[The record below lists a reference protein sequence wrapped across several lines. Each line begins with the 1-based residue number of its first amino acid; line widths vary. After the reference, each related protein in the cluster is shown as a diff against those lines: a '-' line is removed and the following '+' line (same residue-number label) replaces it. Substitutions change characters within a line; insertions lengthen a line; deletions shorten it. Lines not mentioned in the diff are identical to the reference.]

1 MSDSKRYRI
10 TSVLDGNTESIEV
23 DGARL
28 TPEAYDKMRS
38 RFGDNFHVEQMVP
51 LNPGETI
58 SPDSE
63 YEVTSMLDGN
73 SESVVVNGSRLTP
86 DVQKKMDE
94 RFKGDWSVSKAEP
107 VDVQD
112 SYAVMTGDRTMIWDK
127 ERYDRSFES
136 FKAFHPDATAER
148 RLMFSPHYS
157 GLSPEKEYEDLSRR
171 LSHEELSNGD
181 FIREYEGNM
190 KAAGLAAKS
199 GTVLAENPYETY
211 LSENRSRYESV
222 RKDIEDMR
230 MRLHAN
236 PVYQERRHSVG
247 NALAAMRSGIR
258 KEMDDYIAAHPDE
271 ETELLRSKISSGAY
285 SPYPNAP
292 VSISR
297 QISGSIP
304 TRYAREVDRYDAAK
318 RLMDDAVKLYNA
330 PSRYGEENGF
340 MNYLKG
346 MGDTFSDIDFWTRG
360 LTGIV
365 DSMSLR
371 PVLQDFQEKFG
382 KADPDTISE
391 TDLDGMFSP
400 AEKALLN
407 AFAMNAYVQAERS
420 GDLSLGYQAGQ
431 GTAESLGYMAEF
443 ILTGGVGNAA
453 SVPLKNALSKWLA
466 KGISRMAPGIGK
478 KAVKTAG
485 KTAIGLLTD
494 SFKMASM
501 TGVMPSTYENIASAL
516 VEVTEEGKLPEVNRA
531 AWNAGIDAAIEN
543 LSEIRGSKAL
553 SAFVG
558 KMKKGLTRMVPDEFV
573 RALSDNKVTKFLKA
587 GGYDGLPEEFFE
599 EWYGAGLRAITIDPD
614 ALRDFATVDSQI
626 VMAASFIPIT
636 VGGGLVSGGRRLYL
650 KKRFDRAQDNLR
662 NALVKNGYSDSQ
674 ADYMISMVQNT
685 SAQQISDTFTA
696 IINTLGAE
704 KATEGGA
711 KSLLGAVADFARA
724 SLEYRTAESMQSVK
738 DSEDRDSMK
747 RDILQQTGGAQFWMD
762 TRLRDGSTLPEVQ
775 IAATSDGRRFFVLG
789 QASSEGEI
797 PVMDEG
803 GQKSFLRQDDIVQS
817 SEAMPI
823 DTYLSSRIMELKRD
837 AEAQRLD
844 SERSIQMEDL
854 RKEAVPG
861 KQINIETEEA
871 PVLATIQPSPGHTA
885 DEVIVI
891 VDGETAPRALTWE
904 EFGNYIG
911 RPVSTRTDIE
921 IDEAESSK
929 IEQEQS
935 LHDSELAEETLR
947 IIPDGTE
954 ADVISPD
961 IAVTAAEQNMP
972 EEQAGTQGYAIPMKS
987 DGTVDENAFW
997 NQNPGQWTIWN
1008 DAQRNDGG
1016 ADTDIYIANAVELLE
1031 SDITGLE
1038 SAYARESDMD
1048 ARHAIRSAI
1057 DGKRQRLGELQNLI
1071 SRRSAER
1078 QGVPDSADANIREQG
1093 PVPNDSM
1100 PDRDDVPQESE
1111 IPTDDKGRPQYHL
1124 APLAASLA
1132 DIYSQ
1137 GLTQDEIDGFIDANI
1152 SELQKELDKTRAKA
1166 PKIGTDLQAYRKA
1179 KADYEDA
1186 VASVQDRLDY
1196 WNRMKSTVV
1205 SLYDQFP
1212 SVYSIEDFRSGSTF
1226 DLTPQTPEELAAA
1239 VLSRDDI
1246 RINIDS
1252 FDRETGFG
1260 VNERRKFPGL
1270 FVKNG
1275 GLTLDQIAE
1284 MVQSLDQELTGMTA
1298 TESLYADAG
1307 ILDKDDP
1314 MAAKNAVIG
1323 LLSSV
1328 GSKRDISSY
1337 ILRNRKQSYRQESEA
1352 AYSEYASAFE
1362 NEHMMTPDEYA
1373 AYREMEIRDIILS
1386 GAIPQS
1392 EIDSI
1397 FANENTGTARNE
1409 RTDDAGTGAEV
1420 TPANDTGQVQ
1430 RDEQGADADTGR
1442 GSETILPQT
1451 QTDNSGGSEI
1461 SNDRAEADGDARVQD
1476 GSAQETDG
1484 EDGRRIELDGSE
1496 PSADDDTSIS
1506 TSSEENAVIPANSE
1520 NNRHLLEGESLIDFA
1535 ERIATD
1541 VSIKKAESNVDA
1553 SPTEAQKEAGN
1564 YRKGHLHIDGLN
1576 ISIEQPKGSVRRG
1589 TDADGN
1595 QWEQVM
1601 RNTYGYIRG
1610 SKGKDGDHIDIFIA
1624 DNPVAG
1630 SYYVID
1636 QVNPDGSF
1644 DEHKVMYGFGS
1655 EDAAREAY
1663 MSNYEPGWTGFGNI
1677 TGISSE
1683 GFKTWLKSSDRKI
1696 KPFSEYAIA
1705 LQYGEQSPDIKAD
1718 SSSGNNGA
1726 GLSTFA
1732 QEIFQEVHDSIPE
1745 HMRGHISVRS
1755 SSSGDEPGQ
1764 NFIQE
1769 YNIDGHPAKVY
1780 FISLFDAPVTD
1791 SVQGFAIEDY
1801 NVEHPDLLDKY
1812 SPLFEEYI
1820 RTHPD
1825 VKAIEL
1831 DEAGALFDRFED
1843 ALDFSR
1849 FAEER
1854 LSDADSRLKRAEKT
1868 LSGENFTD
1876 EEQTIISK
1884 AVADGTYMKAPNGA
1898 DSNLSPKQWVQ
1909 VRTKTFKEWFGDWEK
1924 AARIEK
1930 LRKSAPVEITGNE
1943 ITPSDD
1949 LKQYKKNAL
1958 EYGKKLRGEYTNND
1972 TGITV
1977 IFSSGNKN
1985 GGLKEVLQHDVSS
1998 TAHIQSIAAI
2008 PQIIENAIYI
2018 DSVENEDKEKNPN
2031 VSRYHYYVCG
2041 LQIGGTDYTVK
2052 AVIAEQNNGDRY
2064 YDHKL
2069 TAIEKSNLIDRIDEI
2084 SSSFTEDETA
2094 INQSPQSGLSSTG
2107 ESGETKQSRPAANGE
2122 ETIFSPV
2129 SDIKDKRL
2137 LSLLQT
2143 NSSKVVD
2150 ENGEPRVVYHGTDA
2164 DFTVFDRKM
2173 SGRKGDPGLRG
2184 KGFYLSSN
2192 RRTSESYGDNIIDSF
2207 VNIKNPFVP
2216 FAYSSV
2222 KDISGRLNI
2231 SENVFDFTPGSDFRV
2246 YGNFSGIFSEALKDA
2261 GYDGVLYLPRQEI
2274 VAFNPNQIKSATDN
2288 TGAFS
2293 SGNDDIR
2300 YRRTDDV
2307 SEFSGK
2313 YNLNESDV
2321 ADYADAMVRGNLH
2334 GAARAF
2340 HEIRRKIRL
2349 DNDGASLG
2357 EFVKIFSPIEKE
2369 LYAKFGNIDDLR
2381 QQYVQRT
2388 LDERNA
2394 MEAARRRAEEAE
2406 EVERVR
2412 LQEFRAMDSGQLDM
2426 EYMRAVEAND
2436 ESRMRD
2442 LVNEAARRNGY
2453 GDVASEYQGVGAW
2466 SAPSNPGYASDEE
2479 RRSALQESG
2488 TEINVADIAA
2498 GYSSQPD
2505 DYFTNLRAY
2514 GNDTPYGR
2522 ESADA
2527 INDAIENL
2535 RNGNSPMIKVYRAV
2549 PKSVKEGKMRNGDWV
2564 TPSRKY
2570 AQMHGENRLEGDY
2583 RIIEQEVSADQLWWD
2598 GNDINEWG
2606 YDDGGS
2612 YTYRNT
2618 RNNRKLN
2625 DLITR
2630 DDKGNIIP
2638 LSKRFNARKS
2648 DIRFRFIGE
2657 KGAARLDAAEEATTR
2672 LDNLR
2677 VAREMENEKKDA
2689 RSIKLATGWERGA
2702 DGKWRY
2708 ETPDFT
2714 FNEKP
2719 VVVDFDGYSLTTLG
2733 ELLNDKGLFNA
2744 YPELEDMMVQYQD
2757 LPLGRLGQYS
2767 PKGMFPAMIT
2777 LDRSFM
2783 ERRENPEW
2791 RKRKEEMEQ
2800 NPIIK
2805 AWDEAMEA
2813 GDLEAME
2820 QAEAAFKASPL
2831 WNEYNELLMGKGDVP
2846 RYIKG
2851 FSGESELAHEIQ
2863 HVIQDIEGFARGS
2876 SPDNFRNVATS
2887 ENVIAD
2893 IVAATDGKLLEEGG
2907 FDNTPQGIFNA
2918 LDKKTTYGTVLRDYG
2933 NALDAVAEKY
2943 GYETIF
2949 DLVNDI
2955 DKFKSSVQMYRA
2967 VSGEVEAR
2975 NVERRMDFTP
2985 EERLLSLATE
2995 TEDVARED
3003 QIVLMDA
3010 LGGASELAGSRQD
3023 IAEVNRKFNEQLGQQ
3038 IDGTLAKGYIY
3049 QLGMPSDVLLSTG
3062 IQDLPIELS
3071 STRLAEKAGQRNH
3084 EFDISDVKGLPE
3096 ALQSPLAVFSY
3107 GDKDKAQ
3114 NVIVEIERDGKNFV
3128 VGLHLNQNRR
3138 GIDIND
3144 IRGIFPKDNAEWL
3157 NWISQGKLLYADKV
3171 KIQTLIDKQRT
3182 NLAEVEYLDLDS
3194 IANVLNNFENPKLPA
3209 RNPMPAAL
3217 EAIREERRFVEDN
3230 SHVRQPMDGTLQSMR
3245 SAADT
3250 AANALGVEV
3259 NYISRDEMP
3268 RDSNGVQQRYAKG
3281 YQRAGRIYVCIE
3293 NHSSEEDV
3301 MMTVMHEAVGHK
3313 GLRALV
3319 GTQNMDRFC
3328 MAVFSAA
3335 DKKVREEILALSYK
3349 YDMHIGEAVEEY
3361 LAGLAEKG
3369 KFTQDERSFFRKVV
3383 DALME
3388 LLDRIGIHFDRP
3400 FSVADA
3406 KYLLWQSYHALDG
3419 NDMFIQARRTA
3430 LANRLGFLPRQEAEE
3445 THASLRMRRA
3455 VPDSAATLSA
3465 ESSYS
3470 RAVASAWNRLRETF
3484 VDMYAPLES
3493 LVKSIEAASG
3503 KAASAW
3509 ENVMQHIYSVGSINQ
3524 ADKQVFQIRFMEP
3537 LWNAVKKLADKSDA
3551 GFDGIIRYVMLKHGL
3566 ERNEK
3571 FARRDAEAHYRDEHR
3586 SITDNLRKGYAK
3598 RSAEEKAKV
3607 DAEILSA
3614 DSELAR
3620 HLSDIESGT
3629 DPLYL
3634 ENRNK
3639 DYSGII
3645 SMFSEYDWKEGESP
3659 ERREYESQAEYN
3671 RRCAAARRPKYEDLA
3686 DAEAAAREEIQEV
3699 EGKAAEESAALWDR
3713 MRSATGYI
3721 LDHQLNAG
3729 TISRQTY
3736 DHLSGMFEYYVPLR
3750 GFAEDTAED
3759 LYEYF
3764 NRSSSN
3770 DFSPPLA
3777 KAKGRRSVAD
3787 NPFAQLGVMA
3797 ESAIQQDNKNRA
3809 KLAMY
3814 YFILGRPGNDAVTV
3828 SSPWYVLEGIDSSG
3842 RKIWRE
3848 TVPDF
3853 SSVKEG
3859 DDSESIGRIIS
3870 AFDARMEALQKSGQ
3884 AYRGRRRMDLGDTV
3898 VHISGASANE
3908 HIVPVMVNGERVN
3921 MILNSDPRA
3930 AQSLNGLLNIESD
3943 DDVISGF
3950 AGTITRWMA
3959 NNFTSRNP
3967 EFWISNLQRDLLF
3980 SLMNVSIKEDV
3991 AYRKAFRRNLLQGFR
4006 TVAYTRRFR
4015 KDSLGDSQYEK
4026 YYKEFVENGGVT
4038 GYTRLA
4044 SAEEYLGMMEK
4055 YMKRDQE
4062 KKVVKVVRGCF
4073 DGLRDFSES
4082 IENVTRFAAYM
4093 TSREQGR
4100 PVSRAIMDAK
4110 NVSVNFNRKGSGKAI
4125 SWKESA
4131 RLTDSKGKRLTV
4143 PQRVFVCAL
4152 SAVAPYARRWV
4163 AFFNAAV
4170 QSLSLNVSLAKN
4182 NPRRYAA
4189 WMSGCVALG
4198 MLNAMIHAL
4207 LDDDDDYL
4215 DMPEWERRQNLLVGG
4230 GGYYMKWNIPQ
4241 EARPFYALGDI
4252 LVNWSLGRMKHQN
4265 IFFEAIE
4272 SLGEIAPPVV
4282 PTPLQPVWELA
4293 MNKDYAGA
4301 PIYRDM
4307 PWDKDNP
4314 AYLRTY
4320 RGTNQILIDLS
4331 ELMNSATGGDYATE
4345 GAIGN
4350 GWWVNPGVWE
4360 HFIDG
4365 LTGGT
4370 GQFIRRVSNV
4380 PFMAWDAA
4388 VNGEEWSWYDT
4399 PMANRIFV
4407 RNEERS
4413 RNSYLNGVYWYY
4425 KDISDSIERRE
4436 KRYRKAHDSAKINSL
4451 RSSPEYSIMRIF
4463 QKYSDRL
4470 EHYDDLIREETDESR
4485 RRDILRRKDDYVLR
4499 PMVDELVA
4507 ADI

>member
-271 ETELLRSKISSGAY
+271 ETDLLRSKISAGIYRQTPIAPGLI
-285 SPYPNAP
+285 SP
-292 VSISR
+292 
-297 QISGSIP
+297 QSGSILF
-304 TRYAREVDRYDAAK
+304 RYAREVERYGAAK

-501 TGVMPSTYENIASAL
+501 TGVMPSTYENIATAL

-531 AWNAGIDAAIEN
+531 AWNAGMDAAIEN

-674 ADYMISMVQNT
+674 TDYMISMVQNT
-685 SAQQISDTFTA
+685 SAQQISDTFTP

-797 PVMDEG
+797 PVMDEV

-861 KQINIETEEA
+861 KQINIGTEEA
-871 PVLATIQPSPGHTA
+871 PVMATIQPSPGHTA

-921 IDEAESSK
+921 IDEAESAK

-935 LHDSELAEETLR
+935 VHDSELAEETLR

-972 EEQAGTQGYAIPMKS
+972 EEQAETQGYAIPMKS

-997 NQNPGQWTIWN
+997 NQNPGQWAIWN

-1078 QGVPDSADANIREQG
+1078 QGVPDSADANIRGQG
-1093 PVPNDSM
+1093 PVPNDSIL
-1100 PDRDDVPQESE
+1100 DRDTDAPQESE

-1137 GLTQDEIDGFIDANI
+1137 GLTQDEIDGFIEANI

-1196 WNRMKSTVV
+1196 WNRIKSAVDAV
-1205 SLYDQFP
+1205 KVQSAAIQDGGSQEEAEVQIGRSLTKEEADALVASMERNAVP
-1212 SVYSIEDFRSGSTF
+1212 APELE
-1226 DLTPQTPEELAAA
+1226 LTPENW
-1239 VLSRDDI
+1239 V
-1246 RINIDS
+1246 
-1252 FDRETGFG
+1252 
-1260 VNERRKFPGL
+1260 
-1270 FVKNG
+1270 
-1275 GLTLDQIAE
+1275 
-1284 MVQSLDQELTGMTA
+1284 
-1298 TESLYADAG
+1298 
-1307 ILDKDDP
+1307 
-1314 MAAKNAVIG
+1314 
-1323 LLSSV
+1323 
-1328 GSKRDISSY
+1328 
-1337 ILRNRKQSYRQESEA
+1337 SE
-1352 AYSEYASAFE
+1352 F
-1362 NEHMMTPDEYA
+1362 
-1373 AYREMEIRDIILS
+1373 
-1386 GAIPQS
+1386 
-1392 EIDSI
+1392 
-1397 FANENTGTARNE
+1397 
-1409 RTDDAGTGAEV
+1409 
-1420 TPANDTGQVQ
+1420 
-1430 RDEQGADADTGR
+1430 
-1442 GSETILPQT
+1442 
-1451 QTDNSGGSEI
+1451 
-1461 SNDRAEADGDARVQD
+1461 
-1476 GSAQETDG
+1476 G
-1484 EDGRRIELDGSE
+1484 EDGIVDTPIGKVRMGEHQYLKLARQGRNGKLGMIRPTLEMPDVVVETDSEAKTGDTADRASSYVFVRTFIKPDGSRYYYFTSVTVNKDGHE
-1496 PSADDDTSIS
+1496 VVVSSQEKKPQRILRLLTDGSVIWRTPKDATTSSAEKQGLDYVQPQNAEAAAKGSGITPQS
-1506 TSSEENAVIPANSE
+1506 TSFDSKGSE
-1520 NNRHLLEGESLIDFA
+1520 NPEESNTLQPEDESLIDA
-1535 ERIATD
+1535 AVRT
-1541 VSIKKAESNVDA
+1541 
-1553 SPTEAQKEAGN
+1553 AQN
-1564 YRKGHLHIDGLN
+1564 
-1576 ISIEQPKGSVRRG
+1576 
-1589 TDADGN
+1589 
-1595 QWEQVM
+1595 
-1601 RNTYGYIRG
+1601 RNTDIETTRTGRSAEEAPADTPVGGG
-1610 SKGKDGDHIDIFIA
+1610 SNTGALKVNDGVPLSEFATGVADDVYSKLPDNLKGR
-1624 DNPVAG
+1624 V
-1630 SYYVID
+1630 
-1636 QVNPDGSF
+1636 
-1644 DEHKVMYGFGS
+1644 
-1655 EDAAREAY
+1655 
-1663 MSNYEPGWTGFGNI
+1663 
-1677 TGISSE
+1677 
-1683 GFKTWLKSSDRKI
+1683 
-1696 KPFSEYAIA
+1696 
-1705 LQYGEQSPDIKAD
+1705 
-1718 SSSGNNGA
+1718 
-1726 GLSTFA
+1726 
-1732 QEIFQEVHDSIPE
+1732 
-1745 HMRGHISVRS
+1745 SVRS
-1755 SSSGDEPGQ
+1755 SSDGNESGQ
-1764 NFIQE
+1764 SFIQR
-1769 YNIDGHPAKVY
+1769 YDIDGKPSKVY
-1780 FISLFDAPVTD
+1780 FISLFGTD
-1791 SVQGFAIEDY
+1791 ITTNPNYFAIEGY
-1801 NVEHPDLLDKY
+1801 NVDNQEQWDEY
-1812 SPLFEEYI
+1812 SRLFDEYKKS
-1820 RTHPD
+1820 HPD
-1825 VKAIEL
+1825 VRAFEH
-1831 DEAGALFDRFED
+1831 DETGALFDRFED

-1854 LSDADSRLKRAEKT
+1854 MSDADSRFKRAEEA

-1876 EEQTIISK
+1876 EEQEIVSK
-1884 AVADGTYMKAPNGA
+1884 AIADGTYMEAPNGA
-1898 DSNLSPKQWVQ
+1898 KTNLSPKQWVQ
-1909 VRTKTFKEWFGDWEK
+1909 VRTKAFKEWFGDWEK

-1943 ITPSDD
+1943 IKPSDD

-2018 DSVENEDKEKNPN
+2018 DSVENEDKEKKPN

-2107 ESGETKQSRPAANGE
+2107 ESGETKRSRPAANGE

-2150 ENGEPRVVYHGTDA
+2150 ENGEPLVVYRGIMVNDKDEVRYVLA
-2164 DFTVFDRKM
+2164 PSQRKNM
-2173 SGRKGDPGLRG
+2173 TSG
-2184 KGFYLSSN
+2184 
-2192 RRTSESYGDNIIDSF
+2192 
-2207 VNIKNPFVP
+2207 
-2216 FAYSSV
+2216 
-2222 KDISGRLNI
+2222 
-2231 SENVFDFTPGSDFRV
+2231 
-2246 YGNFSGIFSEALKDA
+2246 SGIYFTRDRNVAGRYANEGVYEYQRTNGSRTLWRPYVFEAFINIRTPLINDTGNKYRGTA
-2261 GYDGVLYLPRQEI
+2261 KRKAVGYDGEFMDYDDAI
-2274 VAFNPNQIKSATDN
+2274 VANSPNQIKSATDN

-2293 SGNDDIR
+2293 SENDDIR

-2321 ADYADAMVRGNLH
+2321 ADYADAMVRGNLN

-2479 RRSALQESG
+2479 RRNALQESG
-2488 TEINVADIAA
+2488 TDINVADIAA

-2522 ESADA
+2522 ESVDA

-2612 YTYRNT
+2612 YAYRNT

-2630 DDKGNIIP
+2630 DDKGKIIP

-2657 KGAARLDAAEEATTR
+2657 KGAARLDAAEEATTM
-2672 LDNLR
+2672 LDNLH
-2677 VAREMENEKKDA
+2677 VAREMENGKKDA
-2689 RSIKLATGWERGA
+2689 RNIKLATGWERGA

-2813 GDLEAME
+2813 GDLEVME

-2975 NVERRMDFTP
+2975 NVERRMNLTP

-3038 IDGTLAKGYIY
+3038 IDGTLAKGHIY

-3062 IQDLPIELS
+3062 IPDLPIELS

-3209 RNPMPAAL
+3209 RNPMPAVL
-3217 EAIREERRFVEDN
+3217 EAIREDRRTREDN

-3281 YQRAGRIYVCIE
+3281 YQRAGSIYVCLE

-3335 DKKVREEILALSYK
+3335 DKKVREDIFALSYK

-3369 KFTQDERSFFRKVV
+3369 EFTQDERSFFRKVV

-3629 DPLYL
+3629 DPQYL

-3980 SLMNVSIKEDV
+3980 SLMNASIKEDV
-3991 AYRKAFRRNLLQGFR
+3991 AYRKAFRRNLLKGFR

-4026 YYKEFVENGGVT
+4026 YYREFVENGGVT

>member
-148 RLMFSPHYS
+148 RLIFSPHYS

-271 ETELLRSKISSGAY
+271 ETDLLRSKISAGIYRQTPIAPGLI
-285 SPYPNAP
+285 SP
-292 VSISR
+292 
-297 QISGSIP
+297 QSGSILF
-304 TRYAREVDRYDAAK
+304 RYAREVERYGAAK

-501 TGVMPSTYENIASAL
+501 TGVMPSTYENIATAL

-531 AWNAGIDAAIEN
+531 AWNAGMDAAIEN

-674 ADYMISMVQNT
+674 TDYMISMVQNT
-685 SAQQISDTFTA
+685 SAQQISDTFTP

-797 PVMDEG
+797 PVMDEV

-861 KQINIETEEA
+861 KQINIGMEEA

-921 IDEAESSK
+921 IDEAESAK

-935 LHDSELAEETLR
+935 VHDSELAEETLR

-972 EEQAGTQGYAIPMKS
+972 EEQSETQGYAIPMKS

-997 NQNPGQWTIWN
+997 NQNPGQWAIWN

-1078 QGVPDSADANIREQG
+1078 QGVPDSADANIRGQG
-1093 PVPNDSM
+1093 PVPNDSIL
-1100 PDRDDVPQESE
+1100 DRDTDAPQESE

-1137 GLTQDEIDGFIDANI
+1137 GLTQDEIDGFIEANI

-1196 WNRMKSTVV
+1196 WNRIKSAVDAV
-1205 SLYDQFP
+1205 KVQSAAIQDGGSQEEAEVQIGRSLTKEEADALVASMERNAVP
-1212 SVYSIEDFRSGSTF
+1212 APELE
-1226 DLTPQTPEELAAA
+1226 LTPENW
-1239 VLSRDDI
+1239 V
-1246 RINIDS
+1246 
-1252 FDRETGFG
+1252 
-1260 VNERRKFPGL
+1260 
-1270 FVKNG
+1270 
-1275 GLTLDQIAE
+1275 
-1284 MVQSLDQELTGMTA
+1284 
-1298 TESLYADAG
+1298 
-1307 ILDKDDP
+1307 
-1314 MAAKNAVIG
+1314 
-1323 LLSSV
+1323 
-1328 GSKRDISSY
+1328 
-1337 ILRNRKQSYRQESEA
+1337 SE
-1352 AYSEYASAFE
+1352 F
-1362 NEHMMTPDEYA
+1362 
-1373 AYREMEIRDIILS
+1373 
-1386 GAIPQS
+1386 
-1392 EIDSI
+1392 
-1397 FANENTGTARNE
+1397 
-1409 RTDDAGTGAEV
+1409 
-1420 TPANDTGQVQ
+1420 
-1430 RDEQGADADTGR
+1430 
-1442 GSETILPQT
+1442 
-1451 QTDNSGGSEI
+1451 
-1461 SNDRAEADGDARVQD
+1461 
-1476 GSAQETDG
+1476 G
-1484 EDGRRIELDGSE
+1484 EDGIVDTPIGKVRMGEHQYLKLARQGRNGKLGMIRPTLEMPDVVVETDSEAKTGDTADRASSYVFVRTFIKPDGSRYYYFTSVTVNKDGHE
-1496 PSADDDTSIS
+1496 VVVSSQEKKPQRILRLLTDGSVIWRTPKDATTSSAEKQGLDYVQPQNAEAAAKGSGITPQS
-1506 TSSEENAVIPANSE
+1506 TSFDSKGSE
-1520 NNRHLLEGESLIDFA
+1520 NPEESNTLQPEDESLIDA
-1535 ERIATD
+1535 AVRT
-1541 VSIKKAESNVDA
+1541 
-1553 SPTEAQKEAGN
+1553 AQN
-1564 YRKGHLHIDGLN
+1564 
-1576 ISIEQPKGSVRRG
+1576 
-1589 TDADGN
+1589 
-1595 QWEQVM
+1595 
-1601 RNTYGYIRG
+1601 RNTDIETTRTGRSAEEAPADTPVGGG
-1610 SKGKDGDHIDIFIA
+1610 SNTGALKVNDGVPLSEFATGVADDVYSKLPDNLKGR
-1624 DNPVAG
+1624 V
-1630 SYYVID
+1630 
-1636 QVNPDGSF
+1636 
-1644 DEHKVMYGFGS
+1644 
-1655 EDAAREAY
+1655 
-1663 MSNYEPGWTGFGNI
+1663 
-1677 TGISSE
+1677 
-1683 GFKTWLKSSDRKI
+1683 
-1696 KPFSEYAIA
+1696 
-1705 LQYGEQSPDIKAD
+1705 
-1718 SSSGNNGA
+1718 
-1726 GLSTFA
+1726 
-1732 QEIFQEVHDSIPE
+1732 
-1745 HMRGHISVRS
+1745 SVRS
-1755 SSSGDEPGQ
+1755 SSDGNESGQ
-1764 NFIQE
+1764 SFIQR
-1769 YNIDGHPAKVY
+1769 YDIDGKPSKVY
-1780 FISLFDAPVTD
+1780 FISLFGTD
-1791 SVQGFAIEDY
+1791 ITTNPNYFAIEGY
-1801 NVEHPDLLDKY
+1801 NVDNQEQWDEY
-1812 SPLFEEYI
+1812 SRLFDEYKKS
-1820 RTHPD
+1820 HPD
-1825 VKAIEL
+1825 VRAFEH
-1831 DEAGALFDRFED
+1831 DETGALFDRFED

-1854 LSDADSRLKRAEKT
+1854 MSDADSRFKRAEEA

-1876 EEQTIISK
+1876 EEQEIVSK
-1884 AVADGTYMKAPNGA
+1884 AIADGTYMEAPNGA
-1898 DSNLSPKQWVQ
+1898 KTNLSPKQWVQ
-1909 VRTKTFKEWFGDWEK
+1909 VRTKAFKEWFGDWEK

-2018 DSVENEDKEKNPN
+2018 DSVENEDKEKKPN

-2107 ESGETKQSRPAANGE
+2107 ESGETKRSRPAANGE

-2164 DFTVFDRKM
+2164 DFTIFDRKM

-2184 KGFYLSSN
+2184 KGFYLSPN
-2192 RRTSESYGDNIIDSF
+2192 RRTSESYGDNIINSF
-2207 VNIKNPFVP
+2207 VNIKSPFVP
-2216 FAYSSV
+2216 FAFSSA
-2222 KDISGRLNI
+2222 KDIAERLNI

-2246 YGNFSGIFSEALKDA
+2246 YGNFSGLFSDALKDA

-2274 VAFNPNQIKSATDN
+2274 VVFNPNQIKSSIDN
-2288 TGAFS
+2288 IGTFS
-2293 SGNDDIR
+2293 SENDDIR

-2321 ADYADAMVRGNLH
+2321 ADYADAMVRGNLN

-2479 RRSALQESG
+2479 RRNALQESG
-2488 TEINVADIAA
+2488 TDINVADIAA

-2612 YTYRNT
+2612 YAYRNT

-2677 VAREMENEKKDA
+2677 VAREMENGKKDA
-2689 RSIKLATGWERGA
+2689 RNIKLATGWERGA

-2820 QAEAAFKASPL
+2820 QAEAAFKTSPL

-2975 NVERRMDFTP
+2975 NVERRMNLTP

-3038 IDGTLAKGYIY
+3038 IDGTLAKGHIY

-3062 IQDLPIELS
+3062 IPDLPIELS

-3217 EAIREERRFVEDN
+3217 EAIREDRRIREDN
-3230 SHVRQPMDGTLQSMR
+3230 SHVRQPMEGTLQNMR

-3281 YQRAGRIYVCIE
+3281 YQRAGSIYVCLE

-3335 DKKVREEILALSYK
+3335 DKKVREDIFALSYK

-3369 KFTQDERSFFRKVV
+3369 EFTQDERSFFRKVV

-3503 KAASAW
+3503 KTASAW

-4026 YYKEFVENGGVT
+4026 YYREFVENGGVT

-4388 VNGEEWSWYDT
+4388 VNGEGWSWHDT
-4399 PMANRIFV
+4399 PLTNRVFV

>member
-23 DGARL
+23 DGDRL
-28 TPEAYDKMRS
+28 TPEAYDKMKS
-38 RFGDNFHVEQMVP
+38 RFGDNFHVEQIVP
-51 LNPGETI
+51 LKPGETI

-86 DVQKKMDE
+86 DVQQKMDE
-94 RFKGDWSVSKAEP
+94 RFKGNWSVSKAVP
-107 VDVQD
+107 MDAQD
-112 SYAVMTGDRTMIWDK
+112 SYAVKTGDRSMMWNKD
-127 ERYDRSFES
+127 RYSRSFES

-148 RLMFSPHYS
+148 RLTFSPSGS

-171 LSHEELSNGD
+171 LSKEELANGD

-190 KAAGLAAKS
+190 KEANLIAKS
-199 GTVLAENPYETY
+199 GTVLAENPYEAY
-211 LSENRSRYESV
+211 LSENRARYESD
-222 RKDIEDMR
+222 RKAIDDMR
-230 MRLHAN
+230 KRLHAN
-236 PVYQERRHSVG
+236 PVYQERRQYVG
-247 NALAAMRSGIR
+247 NALADMRSGIR
-258 KEMDDYIAAHPDE
+258 KEMDDYIATHPDE
-271 ETELLRSKISSGAY
+271 EAELLHSKISAGTY
-285 SPYPNAP
+285 RPYPNAP

-304 TRYAREVDRYDAAK
+304 SRYAKEVDKYDAAK

-330 PSRYGEENGF
+330 PSRYGEESGF

-371 PVLQDFQEKFG
+371 QVLQDFQEKFG

-391 TDLDGMFSP
+391 TDLDGIFSP

-431 GTAESLGYMAEF
+431 GSAESLGYMAEF

-466 KGISRMAPGIGK
+466 KGISKMVPGVGK
-478 KAVKTAG
+478 KTVKSAG

-531 AWNAGIDAAIEN
+531 AWNAGIDSAIEN

-553 SAFVG
+553 SAFIG

-662 NALVKNGYSDSQ
+662 NALVKNGYSGSQ

-685 SAQQISDTFTA
+685 SAQRISDTFTP

-738 DSEDRDSMK
+738 DSEDRDAMK

-762 TRLRDGSTLPEVQ
+762 TRLRDGSTSPEVK

-797 PVMDEG
+797 PVMDED

-817 SEAMPI
+817 SEVMPI

-861 KQINIETEEA
+861 KQINIGTEEA
-871 PVLATIQPSPGHTA
+871 PVMATIQASPGHTA

-891 VDGETAPRALTWE
+891 VDGETAPRVLTWE

-911 RPVSTRTDIE
+911 RPVSTRTDVE
-921 IDEAESSK
+921 IDEAESEK

-935 LHDSELAEETLR
+935 VRDRELAEETLR
-947 IIPDGTE
+947 NIPDGTE

-972 EEQAGTQGYAIPMKS
+972 EKQAETQGYAIPMKS

-997 NQNPGQWTIWN
+997 NQNPGQWAIWN

-1016 ADTDIYIANAVELLE
+1016 ADTDIYIANAVEVLE

-1071 SRRSAER
+1071 SQRSAER

-1093 PVPNDSM
+1093 PVPNDSIL
-1100 PDRDDVPQESE
+1100 DRDTDATQESE
-1111 IPTDDKGRPQYHL
+1111 IPTDDKGRPQFHL
-1124 APLAASLA
+1124 APVSASLA
-1132 DIYSQ
+1132 YIYSQ

-1186 VASVQDRLDY
+1186 VASVQERLDY

-1212 SVYSIEDFRSGSTF
+1212 SVYSIEDFRSGSAF

-1298 TESLYADAG
+1298 AESLYADAG
-1307 ILDKDDP
+1307 ILDRDDP
-1314 MAAKNAVIG
+1314 MVAKNAVID

-1337 ILRNRKQSYRQESEA
+1337 ILRNRQQSYRQESEA

-1386 GAIPQS
+1386 GAIPKS

-1442 GSETILPQT
+1442 GSETILSQT

-1461 SNDRAEADGDARVQD
+1461 RNDRAEADGDARVQD
-1476 GSAQETDG
+1476 GAAQETAG
-1484 EDGRRIELDGSE
+1484 EDGRRIELGGSE
-1496 PSADDDTSIS
+1496 PSADDNTSIS

-1541 VSIKKAESNVDA
+1541 VSIKEAESNVDA

-1589 TDADGN
+1589 TYADGN

-1663 MSNYEPGWTGFGNI
+1663 MSNYKPGWTGFGNI

-1705 LQYGEQSPDIKAD
+1705 LQYGEQSPDIKVD

-1726 GLSTFA
+1726 GLSAFA

-1764 NFIQE
+1764 NFIQK
-1769 YNIDGHPAKVY
+1769 YDIDGHPAKVY

-1831 DEAGALFDRFED
+1831 DEVGALFGRFED

-1854 LSDADSRLKRAEKT
+1854 LSDADSRLKRAEKA

-1884 AVADGTYMKAPNGA
+1884 AVSDGTYMKAPNGA
-1898 DSNLSPKQWVQ
+1898 DSKLSVKQWAQ
-1909 VRTKTFKEWFGDWEK
+1909 VRTKAFKEWFGDWEK

-1943 ITPSDD
+1943 IEPSDD

-2018 DSVENEDKEKNPN
+2018 DSVENEDKEKKPN

-2107 ESGETKQSRPAANGE
+2107 ESGETKRSRPAANGE

-2143 NSSKVVD
+2143 NLQKTVD
-2150 ENGEPRVVYHGTDA
+2150 ENGEPRIEDVSAFSLTDDGTRLRRGENSSDDRNLIAVHNISADNLKQAFELGGFPMPSIAITKSDVGHTEFGEISLVFDKESINPADRQNRVYGGDAWSPTFPSIGYKLRDDKTSDIYRRANKAGSLPFFNPVSFHPDNYESHIDGLSSKGLVNHFKDDYGAKQFYLAETGKPVEKYEQHEVEKYSADRIGLYETILDTIGLDRLKNDTYDALESDLKRLISQHDGIDFDGMKPHRVKIRIETTRRIAIDYAENGNKKTESDIEATKRNIDERIDQKEFEQWLEDLFAGVVEKKGIRNDKDPFTPSGNMRSWEQLYDEITLDNVVNAMQRQASRGGQGLFNGSIFGSAQDEFKSIDEIRQAARERIRSVDDAELKRQRQEITDKLSAINIPGVGNNFSDIMDMAQNIQDAVARSHTAKGIHKYLKDFYPKVTLENAKEIEGIVKDIQKMTARYFEAKPYRAVGFDEVMLAVVPDNVDKNILDELKRRNIPVEMYGHGNGEERRQIVEDASRTAGLLFRRAYHGSAA
-2164 DFTVFDRKM
+2164 DFDRFDHSFMGTGEGAQAYGWGTYVTEVDGIARTYAEKLTQPARDNRTVYKRARIRENETSISVIKSMIDEFPDAQRGREKHLAELENELAEQNRK
-2173 SGRKGDPGLRG
+2173 KEQIAKDNG
-2184 KGFYLSSN
+2184 K
-2192 RRTSESYGDNIIDSF
+2192 DSF
-2207 VNIKNPFVP
+2207 VYKNFMFYAEDIISDLERSIRNAKKNIE
-2216 FAYSSV
+2216 
-2222 KDISGRLNI
+2222 D
-2231 SENVFDFTPGSDFRV
+2231 E
-2246 YGNFSGIFSEALKDA
+2246 A
-2261 GYDGVLYLPRQEI
+2261 GYNEQRKK
-2274 VAFNPNQIKSATDN
+2274 QI
-2288 TGAFS
+2288 
-2293 SGNDDIR
+2293 
-2300 YRRTDDV
+2300 
-2307 SEFSGK
+2307 E
-2313 YNLNESDV
+2313 
-2321 ADYADAMVRGNLH
+2321 
-2334 GAARAF
+2334 
-2340 HEIRRKIRL
+2340 
-2349 DNDGASLG
+2349 
-2357 EFVKIFSPIEKE
+2357 
-2369 LYAKFGNIDDLR
+2369 DL
-2381 QQYVQRT
+2381 
-2388 LDERNA
+2388 
-2394 MEAARRRAEEAE
+2394 EAE
-2406 EVERVR
+2406 
-2412 LQEFRAMDSGQLDM
+2412 
-2426 EYMRAVEAND
+2426 
-2436 ESRMRD
+2436 
-2442 LVNEAARRNGY
+2442 
-2453 GDVASEYQGVGAW
+2453 
-2466 SAPSNPGYASDEE
+2466 
-2479 RRSALQESG
+2479 
-2488 TEINVADIAA
+2488 
-2498 GYSSQPD
+2498 
-2505 DYFTNLRAY
+2505 
-2514 GNDTPYGR
+2514 
-2522 ESADA
+2522 
-2527 INDAIENL
+2527 
-2535 RNGNSPMIKVYRAV
+2535 
-2549 PKSVKEGKMRNGDWV
+2549 
-2564 TPSRKY
+2564 
-2570 AQMHGENRLEGDY
+2570 
-2583 RIIEQEVSADQLWWD
+2583 
-2598 GNDINEWG
+2598 
-2606 YDDGGS
+2606 
-2612 YTYRNT
+2612 
-2618 RNNRKLN
+2618 NRKLQSEVDEIERQVPRN
-2625 DLITR
+2625 LYTVEIPDDNGTNYLDWAQDLTEEEE
-2630 DDKGNIIP
+2630 
-2638 LSKRFNARKS
+2638 S
-2648 DIRFRFIGE
+2648 DIIDRLSSVNNDSFDYDYFSEKLEQYEDIYNLTGE
-2657 KGAARLDAAEEATTR
+2657 
-2672 LDNLR
+2672 
-2677 VAREMENEKKDA
+2677 
-2689 RSIKLATGWERGA
+2689 
-2702 DGKWRY
+2702 
-2708 ETPDFT
+2708 
-2714 FNEKP
+2714 
-2719 VVVDFDGYSLTTLG
+2719 
-2733 ELLNDKGLFNA
+2733 GL
-2744 YPELEDMMVQYQD
+2744 Y
-2757 LPLGRLGQYS
+2757 
-2767 PKGMFPAMIT
+2767 
-2777 LDRSFM
+2777 
-2783 ERRENPEW
+2783 
-2791 RKRKEEMEQ
+2791 
-2800 NPIIK
+2800 
-2805 AWDEAMEA
+2805 
-2813 GDLEAME
+2813 
-2820 QAEAAFKASPL
+2820 
-2831 WNEYNELLMGKGDVP
+2831 
-2846 RYIKG
+2846 
-2851 FSGESELAHEIQ
+2851 
-2863 HVIQDIEGFARGS
+2863 
-2876 SPDNFRNVATS
+2876 
-2887 ENVIAD
+2887 
-2893 IVAATDGKLLEEGG
+2893 KLLSQYG
-2907 FDNTPQGIFNA
+2907 FDNNAQEASMLLHDIGFTGIKYPAQYQSGGRADNAKNYVIFNEDDVQITDHA
-2918 LDKKTTYGTVLRDYG
+2918 RFRG
-2933 NALDAVAEKY
+2933 AE
-2943 GYETIF
+2943 
-2949 DLVNDI
+2949 
-2955 DKFKSSVQMYRA
+2955 
-2967 VSGEVEAR
+2967 
-2975 NVERRMDFTP
+2975 
-2985 EERLLSLATE
+2985 
-2995 TEDVARED
+2995 
-3003 QIVLMDA
+3003 
-3010 LGGASELAGSRQD
+3010 QD
-3023 IAEVNRKFNEQLGQQ
+3023 IAEVNRKFNKQLDLFG
-3038 IDGTLAKGYIY
+3038 KGKMRSSDKFS
-3049 QLGMPSDVLLSTG
+3049 LGHPSDILLATGLPDSEIEMTQSVLKKHLQKHGLSVSDVRDLAINIQSPIMVYEWGTKAKSSVIITDVSVPDGRKITVAIRVEKDGKRLSINEISSIHGKELNRLIHDMGTERSNFGKENLKYVNKEKALNWFAMASPLEASQTG
-3062 IQDLPIELS
+3062 SGQSSAKSNLSDELS
-3071 STRLAEKAGQRNH
+3071 SATK
-3084 EFDISDVKGLPE
+3084 I
-3096 ALQSPLAVFSY
+3096 
-3107 GDKDKAQ
+3107 
-3114 NVIVEIERDGKNFV
+3114 IE
-3128 VGLHLNQNRR
+3128 
-3138 GIDIND
+3138 
-3144 IRGIFPKDNAEWL
+3144 
-3157 NWISQGKLLYADKV
+3157 S
-3171 KIQTLIDKQRT
+3171 
-3182 NLAEVEYLDLDS
+3182 
-3194 IANVLNNFENPKLPA
+3194 FENPKLPA
-3209 RNPMPAAL
+3209 RNPMSEASEAL
-3217 EAIREERRFVEDN
+3217 EAIREERRIVEDN
-3230 SHVRQPMDGTLQSMR
+3230 SHVRQPMDGTVQSMR

-3281 YQRAGRIYVCIE
+3281 YQRAGRIYVCLE

-3335 DKKVREEILALSYK
+3335 DKKVREDILALSYK

-3369 KFTQDERSFFRKVV
+3369 EFTQDERTFFRKVI

-3419 NDMFIQARRTA
+3419 NDMFIQARRAA
-3430 LANRLGFLPRQEAEE
+3430 LANRLGFLPWQKAEE
-3445 THASLRMRRA
+3445 THASLRMRRS

-3470 RAVASAWNRLRETF
+3470 RAVGSAWNRLKETF

-3537 LWNAVKKLADKSDA
+3537 LWNAVKKLSDKSDA

-3571 FARRDAEAHYRDEHR
+3571 FARRDAEAHYRAEHR

-3659 ERREYESQAEYN
+3659 ERRKYESQAEYN
-3671 RRCAAARRPKYEDLA
+3671 RRCAAARRPKYENLA
-3686 DAEAAAREEIQEV
+3686 DAEAAAREEIQGV
-3699 EGKAAEESAALWDR
+3699 ESKAAEESAALWDR

-3828 SSPWYVLEGIDSSG
+3828 SSPWYVLDGIDSSG

-3884 AYRGRRRMDLGDTV
+3884 AYRGKRRMDLGDTV

-3980 SLMNVSIKEDV
+3980 SLMNVSIKEDID
-3991 AYRKAFRRNLLQGFR
+3991 YRKAFRRNLLQGFR

-4015 KDSLGDSQYEK
+4015 KDSLGDSQYET
-4026 YYKEFVENGGVT
+4026 YYREFVENGGVT

-4055 YMKRDQE
+4055 YMKRDEE
-4062 KKVVKVVRGCF
+4062 KKVVKVVRGFF
-4073 DGLRDFSES
+4073 DWLRDFSES

-4131 RLTDSKGKRLTV
+4131 RLTDSKGKRLSV

-4182 NPRRYAA
+4182 NPRQYAA

-4314 AYLRTY
+4314 AYQRTY

-4370 GQFIRRVSNV
+4370 GQFIRRGLNV

-4399 PMANRIFV
+4399 PMANRVFV

-4436 KRYRKAHDSAKINSL
+4436 KRYKKAHDSAKINSL

-4463 QKYSDRL
+4463 RKYSDRL
-4470 EHYDDLIREETDESR
+4470 EHYDDLIREEADESR